1 MNITLDDGSS
11 ADITIAQGET
21 LIDVKNKINAA
32 DLDVDA
38 SIINDGTNAY
48 LQIVSRNTGHKVGDP
63 AGFRSRP
70 GGDGYDVD
78 FKDDKAARHV
88 RRAVPGAPQRAA
100 SAS

>member
-1 MNITLDDGSS
+1 MSEWGFNIRLERCRKKWD
-11 ADITIAQGET
+11 
-21 LIDVKNKINAA
+21 IDVQILLRVVLEMA
-32 DLDVDA
+32 LDPVLVSQQKRLA
-38 SIINDGTNAY
+38 RVY
-48 LQIVSRNTGHKVGDP
+48 LNLILWVGAP